1 MTYKLADGKAW
12 PEREAELG
20 RRAEE
25 TAKWS
30 EEVLGQ
36 EALSLL
42 YDTIA
47 VTDRALADLKET
59 LQGANDD
66 DPPPELKAGL
76 LLFGFAFGRVQVSW
90 RLLKEGYLFDASGSI
105 RAASESILR
114 GAYCLGNPDTA
125 RGYLNG
131 QGISAPDVRK
141 AVAQGAE
148 DTGGEPKSVVL
159 KRLQCEWNALSR
171 YSHSYTIEAIQL
183 QTEVRQNGDITT
195 NQLVPWGVKRP
206 HDLLAFFHQLLS
218 TLWRIP
224 AALRHLSDAFE
235 WPKDLVEEV
244 DDVSQRWDKLEKQL
258 LERLEALDTPSP

>member
-1 MTYKLADGKAW
+1 MTYKLANGKTW
-12 PEREAELG
+12 PEREAELR

-47 VTDRALADLKET
+47 VTDRALADFKET
-59 LQGANDD
+59 LKDADD
-66 DPPPELKAGL
+66 SDLAHQLKAGL
-76 LLFGFAFGRVQVSW
+76 LLFDFAFGRIQVSW
-90 RLLKEGYLFDASGSI
+90 RLLKEGYLFDGSNNL

-114 GAYCLGNPDTA
+114 GAYCLDDPGTA

-131 QGISAPDVRK
+131 QEISAPDVRK
-141 AVAQGAE
+141 AVAQGAA
-148 DTGGEPKSVVL
+148 DIGGELKSVVL
-159 KRLQCEWNALSR
+159 ERLKCEWNALSR
-171 YSHSYTIEAIQL
+171 YSHSYTIEAIRL
-183 QTEVRQNGDITT
+183 QTEVRQNSDITI
-195 NQLVPWGVKRP
+195 NHLIPWGVKRP

-224 AALRHLSDAFE
+224 AALRHLSDTFE
-235 WPKDLVEEV
+235 WPQDLVEEV

-258 LERLEALDTPSP
+258 LERLNALDNPST